1 MLRIEVSNLEL
12 CRDILQQYTKSSC
25 TVNTTE
31 TIVKVICEK
40 LDIKISNDYCYICD
54 LLSYLL
60 DSVTIVLNKRQVDLL
75 MVIIN
80 NRYYDYSKTFGNY
93 KFFRDLMS
101 TCLLPIELKN
111 IKIGYVLKKI
121 KESRGE

>member
-40 LDIKISNDYCYICD
+40 LDIKISNDYCYISD

-60 DSVTIVLNKRQVDLL
+60 DTTTIILDIKQASLL
-75 MVIIN
+75 LVIIE
-80 NRYYDYSKTFGNY
+80 NRYITYSNRFGNY
-93 KFFRDLMS
+93 KIFRDLMS
-101 TCLLPIELKN
+101 TGILPMELKN
-111 IKIGYVLKKI
+111 VRIDYVVNKI
-121 KESRGE
+121 KESRGR